1 MKFLRKNII
10 INPPFAEKNENS
22 SRQKLRKIYLRSGLI
37 YLTKT
42 ETLMKYNSFQG
53 SKSFGIITPLSR
65 SINIDNINDFNFA
78 ELILKNKFKL
88 YDF

>member
-1 MKFLRKNII
+1 MRIRQDKKLKKNLY
-10 INPPFAEKNENS
+10 K
-22 SRQKLRKIYLRSGLI
+22 SGLI

-42 ETLMKYNSFQG
+42 KTLMMKHNSFQG

-78 ELILKNKFKL
+78 ELILKKKFKL